1 MKPKK
6 LKLLTLLLL
15 LLPLCLVVLGTGCER
30 DHESEQLLHNITLSD
45 KPLSVI
51 QKYITGD
58 WKLQY
63 AFGGLLAHKVTD
75 TVNSY
80 MILSPNYIIKG
91 NDSRGVFVDS
101 SIEWIYK
108 YDTYLLDYS
117 YSEGVHFAYIIERIK
132 NDTLMLTED
141 AGDGFTYF
149 YTKH

>member
-1 MKPKK
+1 MKTIIKIRI
-6 LKLLTLLLL
+6 LFLLFSSM
-15 LLPLCLVVLGTGCER
+15 GAGCEK
-30 DHESEQLLHNITLSD
+30 DHESEQLLHNITLYD

-51 QKYITGD
+51 QKYITGK

-63 AFGGLLAHKVTD
+63 AFGGLWAHKVINTD
-75 TVNSY
+75 NSY
-80 MILSPNYIIKG
+80 MILSPNHIIKG

-101 SIEWIYK
+101 RIEWINK
-108 YDTYLLDYS
+108 YDTYLLNYS

-149 YTKH
+149 YTKY